1 LLGYVS
7 LSVPRGFPEHRNPDS
22 EAAMR
27 EDRYGDYIL
36 KTGGATTAWENVFNR
51 YLFESRFRGKA
62 PILDIGPG
70 RCAFTRQDPQNV
82 IAVDNSPS
90 IVARYGA
97 DGLDVRLGSATD
109 LPFEDAFFEAAF
121 ACWILEH
128 LPEPERCVREVG
140 RTLRRNGYFC
150 AIVPSAQSL
159 SRGFYDDYT
168 HVRPFTP
175 ASLRQ
180 LAAAA
185 GFSRFVVSY
194 LFWTRGVRR
203 LLPLVR
209 EDGVLRL
216 LRLLDMRGR
225 HLATNRFNLMLEAW
239 K

>member
-1 LLGYVS
+1 MTG
-7 LSVPRGFPEHRNPDS
+7 
-22 EAAMR
+22 
-27 EDRYGDYIL
+27 DRYGDYIL
-36 KTGGATTAWENVFNR
+36 NTGTATTAWENVFNR

-70 RCAFTRQDPQNV
+70 RCAFTRQDPKRV
-82 IAVDNSPS
+82 IALDNSPA
-90 IVARYGA
+90 IVAKYGA
-97 DGLDVRLGSATD
+97 AGLDIRLGSATQ
-109 LPFEDAFFEAAF
+109 LPFDDDVFEGTF

-128 LPEPERCVREVG
+128 LPEPELCAREVA
-140 RTLRRNGYFC
+140 RTLRPSGYFC

-185 GFSRFVVSY
+185 GFSRFVVTY

-203 LLPLVR
+203 LLPLVG
-209 EDGVLRL
+209 EGGVLRTL
-216 LRLLDMRGR
+216 HFLDVPGR
-225 HLATNRFNLMLEAW
+225 HVMTNRFNLMLEAW